1 MEQRKRPVVGNGL
14 GTLLFLSFSTLLWN
28 VSKNIL
34 KSSELLTNMLDLLH
48 EIYIENVNVVL
59 NIFLKV

>member
-34 KSSELLTNMLDLLH
+34 KSSELLTNMLDLLQ
-48 EIYIENVNVVL
+48 EIYIENVNVLL

>member
-14 GTLLFLSFSTLLWN
+14 GTLLFLSFSTLLWH

>member
-28 VSKNIL
+28 VLKNIL

-48 EIYIENVNVVL
+48 EIYIENVNVLL